1 MKKSEWSMILILC
14 MITVCF
20 NISGCGIAKNGT
32 ISNEHSTI
40 IPSEMASAIPENH
53 SDIFERMDILD
64 ANALTSNVESN
75 IDHKSE
81 IASIVEKEP
90 GYEKEY
96 KDLIAFV
103 GAIIS
108 AQDSVMYKQEEC
120 YVSRL
125 PIYYWL
131 ATDNKVNEVR
141 VDLLVFS
148 KDLKKSATY
157 SLLYEDGKNPTGS
170 ISDTEENTFEI
181 LKEHKKTKYIF
192 IENGPS
198 MLLLNAKNE
207 ILNDIGYRPKV
218 TVKGDYYHALDY
230 KTLAV
235 SYQDL
240 TSEKNLVKF
249 KLKVKGDKVIDLI
262 H

>member
-1 MKKSEWSMILILC
+1 MEKTRYLAVGMIILLLYHQTVTSSAKHVLDTGKSSDIQL
-14 MITVCF
+14 
-20 NISGCGIAKNGT
+20 N
-32 ISNEHSTI
+32 
-40 IPSEMASAIPENH
+40 IPEKG
-53 SDIFERMDILD
+53 IQYFEED
-64 ANALTSNVESN
+64 
-75 IDHKSE
+75 
-81 IASIVEKEP
+81 
-90 GYEKEY
+90 
-96 KDLIAFV
+96 
-103 GAIIS
+103 
-108 AQDSVMYKQEEC
+108 
-120 YVSRL
+120 YVSFL
-125 PIYYWL
+125 KCTIGDPDIGKIKEKDMKNIKIGVPYIVYVSSGDQDPIYYWL